1 MASKGS
7 FCKGKTPEKSCIGC
21 NKENY
26 WRYLR
31 VAIWGN
37 EGLPDCMKDSKRKGG
52 RSKAVAE
59 GVDAF
64 TQEPSNRVSNL
75 GL

>member
-1 MASKGS
+1 MEVS
-7 FCKGKTPEKSCIGC
+7 EKARLQE
-21 NKENY
+21 KAALVATKKY

-37 EGLPDCMKDSKRKGG
+37 EGLPDCMKDSERKGE
-52 RSKAVAE
+52 RSKADAE

-64 TQEPSNRVSNL
+64 RR
-75 GL
+75 

>member
-1 MASKGS
+1 M
-7 FCKGKTPEKSCIGC
+7 
-21 NKENY
+21 
-26 WRYLR
+26 
-31 VAIWGN
+31 AIWGN

-64 TQEPSNRVSNL
+64 TQEPSNRVSIL
-75 GL
+75 GH

>member
-7 FCKGKTPEKSCIGC
+7 FCKGNMPEKGCIGC

-37 EGLPDCMKDSKRKGG
+37 EGLPDCMKDSKRIGG
-52 RSKAVAE
+52 RSKADAE

-64 TQEPSNRVSNL
+64 RQEPF
-75 GL
+75 